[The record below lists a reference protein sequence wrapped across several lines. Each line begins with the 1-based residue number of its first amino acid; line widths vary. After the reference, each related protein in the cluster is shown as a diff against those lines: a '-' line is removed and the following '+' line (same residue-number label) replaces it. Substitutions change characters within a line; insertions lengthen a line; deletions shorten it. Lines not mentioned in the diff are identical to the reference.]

1 LRAQL
6 AHASS
11 HQSDV
16 LARIEEHER
25 EHERMTAEHRR
36 AIADLRTSKREVL
49 VECERV
55 LTAVQQELLVRDEAS
70 AEIERRILEALGEAV
85 RQKTSGAGIAR
96 LARPPVETIVQGAA
110 EEAHREHTTALQGGL
125 THVVSETQEVWT
137 GDEPLPEAFDAGDVA
152 YVRQLIGFDEPAP
165 KAPDPDPDSEK
176 PVFDAEDDA
185 FVRRLIEGT
194 HVAADD
200 EPLQDLLETP
210 PSPVEDS

>member
-1 LRAQL
+1 
-6 AHASS
+6 
-11 HQSDV
+11 V

-25 EHERMTAEHRR
+25 EHEGMKAEYGR

-55 LTAVQQELLVRDEAS
+55 LTAVQQELLVRDEAT

-85 RQKTSGAGIAR
+85 RQKTGGAGIAR

-110 EEAHREHTTALQGGL
+110 EEPHREHTTALQGGL
-125 THVVSETQEVWT
+125 TPLVSETQEVRT

-165 KAPDPDPDSEK
+165 KAPDPDPDPDSEK

-194 HVAADD
+194 DVAADD